1 MEDTLMTDRSSRRSG
16 FTLIEI
22 MLVVVIIG
30 ILAAVA
36 VPKLTQNLAKAQI
49 NATRGTISSL
59 DTAVDSYM
67 LDHSA
72 KLPASLQDLIPY
84 LKNARSMPKDGWGQE
99 FAYTPNQS
107 DGSYKIASP
116 GPDNIMGNE
125 DDVTN

>member
-1 MEDTLMTDRSSRRSG
+1 MTTRSSRRAG

-36 VPKLTQNLAKAQI
+36 VPRLGSNLAKAQI
-49 NATRGTISSL
+49 NATRGTIKTL
-59 DTAVDSYM
+59 DTSIDSYM

-72 KLPASLQDLIPY
+72 KLPNALTDLLPY
-84 LKNARSMPKDGWGQE
+84 IKNAKSVPKDGWGQD
-99 FAYTPNQS
+99 FSYTPNQS

-116 GPDNIMGNE
+116 GPDNVMGNE